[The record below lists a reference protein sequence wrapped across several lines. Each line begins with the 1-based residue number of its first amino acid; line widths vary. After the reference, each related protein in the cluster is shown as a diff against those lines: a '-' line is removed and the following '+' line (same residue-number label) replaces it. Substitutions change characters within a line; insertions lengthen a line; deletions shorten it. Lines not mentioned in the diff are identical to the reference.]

1 MAINRGSR
9 KAVCTVNAW
18 ITSVQWCFLESITR
32 LREIDVAKRCFKGL
46 FLFFFS
52 SSFFFKVFYLGKQE
66 KDRSKDVTRIIIR
79 EFIFSIRV
87 YTNVFKNFVI
97 NIVLTKLYEFNI

>member
-1 MAINRGSR
+1 MYGERVDNECPVVFSRIDNEASRNR
-9 KAVCTVNAW
+9 C
-18 ITSVQWCFLESITR
+18 
-32 LREIDVAKRCFKGL
+32 RETL
-46 FLFFFS
+46 FQRVISFFFS